1 MGKNKRKKKQKEED
15 FKKVK
20 LKVGKTLPK
29 GTNETQTSFK
39 SRGIVV
45 PSQDL
50 TKEGQ
55 LTNTRKQGL
64 KVRKSVCHIIR
75 GS

>member
-1 MGKNKRKKKQKEED
+1 MGKNKRKKKQREED

-20 LKVGKTLPK
+20 LKVGKKLPK

-39 SRGIVV
+39 SQGIVI

-64 KVRKSVCHIIR
+64 KVRKKSLNFVRI
-75 GS
+75 

>member
-1 MGKNKRKKKQKEED
+1 MGKNKRRKKQNEAD

-20 LKVGKTLPK
+20 LKVGKKLPK

-39 SRGIVV
+39 SQRIVV

-55 LTNTRKQGL
+55 LTNVKKQSL
-64 KVRKSVCHIIR
+64 KVRM
-75 GS
+75 